1 MPWSPKQ
8 HRLFAGVAHGNIAPK
23 PGLTKTKAAKM
34 AKEGVRKPS
43 PRSGGH
49 VGLKGLGKKSY

>member
-1 MPWSPKQ
+1 MPYTPKQ
-8 HRLFAGVAHGNIAPK
+8 HRLFAGVAHGTIAPK

-34 AKEGVRKPS
+34 AKEGVRKP
-43 PRSGGH
+43 GGSSH